1 MKANLFSILTYLVA
15 FCIVAAL
22 LWHVPTPLWVK
33 VAILVIMRVYGDV
46 LLWGKAGFDDDG
58 Y

>member
-1 MKANLFSILTYLVA
+1 MMKPNLISFLPYLAA

-22 LWHVPTPLWVK
+22 LWHVPAPLWVK

-46 LLWGKAGFDDDG
+46 LVWARDRFR
-58 Y
+58 